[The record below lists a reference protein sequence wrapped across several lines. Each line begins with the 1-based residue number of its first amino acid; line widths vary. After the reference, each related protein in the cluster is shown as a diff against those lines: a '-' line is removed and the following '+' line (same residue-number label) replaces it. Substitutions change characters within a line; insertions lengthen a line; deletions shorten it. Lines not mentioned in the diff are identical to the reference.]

1 MSLSKNLN
9 AMNDLKKVVTPLTR
23 GIIWL
28 PKDQELSRNP
38 HYADLDYLL
47 DGLLTANL
55 KETDSTFSSK
65 VIIGNN
71 YGKLLY
77 VYVVR
82 EIQPNETE
90 SFVTLVKKDLMA
102 ENDILIIDE
111 TDSSGKMKSQL
122 SEISSHLKIIQ

>member
-1 MSLSKNLN
+1 
-9 AMNDLKKVVTPLTR
+9 MNDLKKIVTPLTR

-28 PKDQELSRNP
+28 PKEQELNRNS

-55 KETDSTFSSK
+55 KEADNSFTSK

-77 VYVVR
+77 VYVVK

-90 SFVTLVKKDLMA
+90 SFVALVKKDLMA
-102 ENDILIIDE
+102 EHDILIIDE
-111 TDSSGKMKSQL
+111 TDSSKNLKSQL

>member
-1 MSLSKNLN
+1 MFSSKNSN
-9 AMNDLKKVVTPLTR
+9 AMNDLKKVVSPLTR

-28 PKDQELSRNP
+28 PKDQELSRNS

-55 KETDSTFSSK
+55 KEAEGSFTSK
-65 VIIGNN
+65 VIIGSN

-77 VYVVR
+77 VYIVK
-82 EIQPNETE
+82 EILPKETE
-90 SFVTLVKKDLMA
+90 SFVTLVKKDLMT

-111 TDSSGKMKSQL
+111 SDSSGKMKSEL
-122 SEISSHLKIIQ
+122 SEISSHLKNIQ